1 MIARLLYRNKVQGV
15 LKYVLGKPESTI
27 LGFHNTYSD
36 TDTNLKVF
44 EQVLV
49 FLGFR
54 HASEK
59 RYVHATLN
67 LPRGEHL
74 DDTKFL
80 ALAKAYMEY
89 MGYGEQPFIV
99 VRHHDTEHEHVHIV
113 SSTIREDCSQ
123 INLSFDYRRS
133 MAAQKYLEKQFG
145 LSPSPE
151 KRSVRELPKLEMPQ
165 FNHKESNGVR
175 YYMQDI
181 LNNTLQKHKVR
192 SFDELAKLLKEYHI
206 ELKVVDRSSRVGV
219 AYGIATKEGYRSRFI
234 GGYTVHPQ
242 FSGPKLQQV
251 FEHNRQSALL
261 PMVKKRLE
269 KQIKTT
275 YKLFR
280 TLRPDHLPDI
290 LDSHQKLD
298 CRLNY
303 NDQGQ
308 VVDFTIHD
316 KTGYVLRSDEIG
328 RGLSIQENPEL
339 FQAEHTQM
347 YMDSSQLE
355 LEFQRCLREAF
366 QKTYRDLRYKPL
378 FSEHILKTPLDVLV
392 REMMKS
398 ERFLFLKKH
407 LHTDNRTLW
416 KVITS
421 HYYPFSEKLYTS
433 AMNKEKQELQKKA
446 DLIQRA
452 RDRLFT
458 STLDQREVLGA
469 LVQSL
474 GARYNEG
481 TLTYAN
487 SKLHQVPVDLGSYLL
502 QTSVNPYVP
511 PGFARENEKLL
522 EGLLHGKSA
531 KEIKPGPTALFLPMV
546 FPKLYNAMVP
556 TFRERYDTLA
566 LKAYH
571 GYAERMQ
578 APFEKSPRDYIA
590 FFNAR
595 GFYFEEQG
603 GKLWVGSL
611 YSKYKVTVALST
623 KMQDYL
629 LSSPELPSVM
639 ARQPVS
645 LNHIIAKGQDNLKS
659 LWMGHLME
667 CGLYKQA
674 AYSYVLDRITPNL
687 PLELVEHHMANGFK
701 EALVTVANE
710 RERLAQAN
718 TLRAG
723 WNALETLMG
732 PTTSQEEEAYNGFKD
747 ELTDYS
753 KYKENWFLESWGGLN
768 FGP

>member
-36 TDTNLKVF
+36 TDTNLKIF

-67 LPRGEHL
+67 LPPDEHL
-74 DDTKFL
+74 DDDTFL
-80 ALAKAYMEY
+80 ALSKAYMEY
-89 MGYGEQPFIV
+89 MGYGEQPYIV

-145 LSPSPE
+145 LSPSPNQ
-151 KRSVRELPKLEMPQ
+151 RTVRELPQLETPQ
-165 FNHKESNGVR
+165 FSPQDGNGVR

-181 LNNTLQKHKVR
+181 LNNTLQIHKVR
-192 SFDELAKLLKEYHI
+192 SFEELGKLLEKYHI
-206 ELKVVDRSSRVGV
+206 QLKVVERSDRVGV
-219 AYGIATKEGYRSRFI
+219 AYGIATREGYRSRFI

-242 FSGPKLQQV
+242 FSGPKLQQL
-251 FEHNRQSALL
+251 FERNKESALL

-269 KQIKTT
+269 KQVRTT

-280 TLRPDHLPDI
+280 TLRPEHLPDI
-290 LDSHQKLD
+290 LGAHQKLD
-298 CRLNY
+298 CRLSY
-303 NDQGQ
+303 NEKGQ
-308 VVDFTIHD
+308 VEDFTIYD
-316 KTGYVLRSDEIG
+316 KSGYVLRSEEIG
-328 RGLSIQENPEL
+328 SDLGIHANPEL
-339 FQAEHTQM
+339 FQTEHTQM
-347 YMDSSQLE
+347 YMDSRQLA
-355 LEFQRCLREAF
+355 LEFHRCLSEAF
-366 QKTYRDLRYKPL
+366 QKIYRDLRYKPL

-398 ERFLFLKKH
+398 ERFLFLKKY
-407 LHTDNRTLW
+407 LHTDNQTLW
-416 KVITS
+416 KVIAS

-433 AMNKEKQELQKKA
+433 AINKEKQELQKKA

-452 RDRLFT
+452 RDQLFIYAP
-458 STLDQREVLGA
+458 DQREVLGA

-474 GARYNEG
+474 GVRYNEG
-481 TLTYAN
+481 TLTYVN
-487 SKLHQVPVDLGSYLL
+487 SKLHQVPVDLGGDLL
-502 QTSVNPYVP
+502 RTSAIPTTSP
-511 PGFARENEKLL
+511 SFADENEKLL
-522 EGLLHGKSA
+522 EGLLHDKPA

-546 FPKLYNAMVP
+546 FPKLYNAMAS
-556 TFRERYDTLA
+556 TFRERFDTLA
-566 LKAYH
+566 LQAYH
-571 GYAERMQ
+571 RYAERMQ

-595 GFYFEEQG
+595 GFYFEQQG

-611 YSKYKVTVALST
+611 YSKYKVTVTLSA

-629 LSSPELPSVM
+629 QSSPELASAM
-639 ARQPVS
+639 ARQS
-645 LNHIIAKGQDNLKS
+645 NILNNIIAKGQDNLKS
-659 LWMGHLME
+659 LWMGHLMDR
-667 CGLYKQA
+667 GLYKQA
-674 AYSYVLDRITPNL
+674 AYSYVLEGVLPNL
-687 PLELVEHHMANGFK
+687 PSELVEHHMANGFK
-701 EALVTVANE
+701 EALVAVATE
-710 RERLAQAN
+710 RDRRAQARMLQ
-718 TLRAG
+718 TG
-723 WNALETLMG
+723 WNALDTLMG
-732 PTTSQEEEAYNGFKD
+732 PTTSQEEEAYNGFRD

-753 KYKENWFLESWGGLN
+753 KYKGNWFSM
-768 FGP
+768 

>member
-74 DDTKFL
+74 DDTTFL
-80 ALAKAYMEY
+80 ALSKAYMEY

-133 MAAQKYLEKQFG
+133 MAAQKYLEKEFG
-145 LSPSPE
+145 LSPSPN
-151 KRSVRELPKLEMPQ
+151 KRTVRELPKLETPQ
-165 FNHKESNGVR
+165 FNPQESNGVR

-192 SFDELAKLLKEYHI
+192 SFEELAKLLEKYHI
-206 ELKVVDRSSRVGV
+206 QLKVVERSNRVGV

-242 FSGPKLQQV
+242 FSGPKLQQL
-251 FEHNRQSALL
+251 FERNKQSALL

-269 KQIKTT
+269 KQVRTT

-280 TLRPDHLPDI
+280 TLRPEHLPDI
-290 LDSHQKLD
+290 LGAHQKLD
-298 CRLNY
+298 CRLSY

-308 VVDFTIHD
+308 VVNFTIYD
-316 KTGYVLRSDEIG
+316 KSGYVLRSDEIASDLG
-328 RGLSIQENPEL
+328 IHENPEL
-339 FQAEHTQM
+339 FQTEHTQM
-347 YMDSSQLE
+347 YMDSRQLA

-366 QKTYRDLRYKPL
+366 QKTYRDMRYKPL

-398 ERFLFLKKH
+398 ERFLFLKKY
-407 LHTDNRTLW
+407 LHTDNQTLW
-416 KVITS
+416 KVIAS

-433 AMNKEKQELQKKA
+433 AINKEKQELQKKA

-452 RDRLFT
+452 RDQLFT
-458 STLDQREVLGA
+458 YTLDQREVLGA
-469 LVQSL
+469 LIQSL
-474 GARYNEG
+474 GVRYNEG
-481 TLTYAN
+481 TLTYVN
-487 SKLHQVPVDLGSYLL
+487 SKLHQVPVDLGGDLL
-502 QTSVNPYVP
+502 QTSANPTTP

-556 TFRERYDTLA
+556 IFRERFDTLA
-566 LKAYH
+566 LQAYH
-571 GYAERMQ
+571 RYAERMQ

-595 GFYFEEQG
+595 GFYFEQQD
-603 GKLWVGSL
+603 GKLRIGSM
-611 YSKYKVTVALST
+611 YSKHLVTIALST
-623 KMQDYL
+623 KMQNYL
-629 LSSPELPSVM
+629 QSSPELPSAM
-639 ARQPVS
+639 AAQPII
-645 LNHIIAKGQDNLKS
+645 LNNIIAKGQDNLKS

-667 CGLYKQA
+667 RGLYKQA
-674 AYSYVLDRITPNL
+674 AYSYVLEGVLPNL
-687 PLELVEHHMANGFK
+687 PSELVEHHMANGFK
-701 EALVTVANE
+701 EALVAISNE
-710 RERLAQAN
+710 RDRQTQARMLQ
-718 TLRAG
+718 TG
-723 WNALETLMG
+723 YNALETLMG

-753 KYKENWFLESWGGLN
+753 KNKGNWFSM
-768 FGP
+768 

>member
-15 LKYVLGKPESTI
+15 LKYVLGKPDSTI

-36 TDTNLKVF
+36 TDTNLRIF

-74 DDTKFL
+74 DDDIFL
-80 ALAKAYMEY
+80 ALSKAYMEY
-89 MGYGEQPFIV
+89 MGYWEQPYIV
-99 VRHHDTEHEHVHIV
+99 VRHYDTEHEHVHIV

-133 MAAQKYLEKQFG
+133 MAAQKHLEKQFG

-151 KRSVRELPKLEMPQ
+151 KRTVRELPKLETPQ
-165 FNHKESNGVR
+165 FNHQDGNGVR
-175 YYMQDI
+175 FYMQDI

-192 SFDELAKLLKEYHI
+192 SFDELAKLLEKYHI
-206 ELKVVDRSSRVGV
+206 QLKVVERSSRVGV
-219 AYGIATKEGYRSRFI
+219 AYGIATKEGCRSRFI

-251 FEHNRQSALL
+251 FERNQQSALL

-269 KQIKTT
+269 KQLRTT

-280 TLRPDHLPDI
+280 TLRPEHLPDI
-290 LDSHQKLD
+290 LGSHQKLD
-298 CRLNY
+298 CRLSY

-308 VVDFTIHD
+308 VVDFTIYD
-316 KTGYVLRSDEIG
+316 KSGYVLRSDEIAN
-328 RGLSIQENPEL
+328 GLGIYENPEL
-339 FQAEHTQM
+339 FQTEHTQM
-347 YMDSSQLE
+347 YMDSRQLE
-355 LEFQRCLREAF
+355 LEFQRCLREAY
-366 QKTYRDLRYKPL
+366 QRTYRDLKHKSL
-378 FSEHILKTPLDVLV
+378 FSEHIMGTFLDVLV

-398 ERFLFLKKH
+398 ERFLFLKKY
-407 LHTDNRTLW
+407 LHTDNQTLW
-416 KVITS
+416 KVIDS
-421 HYYPFSEKLYTS
+421 YYHPFSEELCTS
-433 AMNKEKQELQKKA
+433 AYNKEKQQLQKKA

-458 STLDQREVLGA
+458 STLDQREVLGT

-474 GARYNEG
+474 GVRYDKG
-481 TLTYAN
+481 VLIYAN
-487 SKLHQVPVDLGSYLL
+487 SKLHQVPIDLGSHLL
-502 QTSVNPYVP
+502 QTSVNPYMP
-511 PGFARENEKLL
+511 IGFARENEKLL
-522 EGLLHGKSA
+522 EGLLHDKSA

-546 FPKLYNAMVP
+546 FPKLYNAMAP
-556 TFRERYDTLA
+556 TFRERFDTLA
-566 LKAYH
+566 LQAYH
-571 GYAERMQ
+571 RYAERMQ

-595 GFYFEEQG
+595 GFYFEQQG
-603 GKLWVGSL
+603 GKLRVGSM
-611 YSKYKVTVALST
+611 YSKHSVTVSLSA

-629 LSSPELPSVM
+629 QSSSEFPSTM
-639 ARQPVS
+639 ATQPLI
-645 LNHIIAKGQDNLKS
+645 LNHMIAQGQDNLNS

-667 CGLYKQA
+667 RGLYKQV
-674 AYSYVLDRITPNL
+674 AYSYVSEGVLPNL
-687 PLELVEHHMANGFK
+687 PPELVEHHMANGFK
-701 EALVTVANE
+701 EALVAVATQRNRQE
-710 RERLAQAN
+710 RASMLRTGWDALD
-718 TLRAG
+718 TLI
-723 WNALETLMG
+723 G
-732 PTTSQEEEAYNGFKD
+732 PATSKEEEASNGFKD

-753 KYKENWFLESWGGLN
+753 KKKGNWLTM
-768 FGP
+768 

>member
-15 LKYVLGKPESTI
+15 LKYVLGKSDSTI

-74 DDTKFL
+74 DDKTFL
-80 ALAKAYMEY
+80 ALSKAYMEY

-133 MAAQKYLEKQFG
+133 MAAQKYLEKEFG
-145 LSPSPE
+145 LSPSPN
-151 KRSVRELPKLEMPQ
+151 KKTVRELPKLLTPQ
-165 FNHKESNGVR
+165 FNPQDGNGVR
-175 YYMQDI
+175 FFMQDI
-181 LNNTLQKHKVR
+181 LNNTLQKHKVQ
-192 SFDELAKLLKEYHI
+192 SFDELAILLEKYHI
-206 ELKVVDRSSRVGV
+206 QLKVVERSGRVGV

-242 FSGPKLQQV
+242 FSGPKLQQL
-251 FEHNRQSALL
+251 FERNQQSALL

-269 KQIKTT
+269 KQVRTT

-280 TLRPDHLPDI
+280 TLRPEHLPEI
-290 LDSHQKLD
+290 LGSHQKLD
-298 CRLNY
+298 CRLSY
-303 NDQGQ
+303 NNQGQ
-308 VVDFTIHD
+308 VVDFSIHD
-316 KTGYVLRSDEIG
+316 KSGYVLRSDEIATG
-328 RGLSIQENPEL
+328 ISIHENPAL
-339 FQAEHTQM
+339 FQTEHTQM
-347 YMDSSQLE
+347 YMDSRQLE
-355 LEFQRCLREAF
+355 LEFQRCLREAH

-398 ERFLFLKKH
+398 ERFLFLKKY
-407 LHTDNRTLW
+407 LHTDIQTLW

-433 AMNKEKQELQKKA
+433 ARNKEKQELQKKA

-452 RDRLFT
+452 RDQLFT
-458 STLDQREVLGA
+458 YTPDQREVLGA

-474 GARYNEG
+474 GVRHNEG

-487 SKLHQVPVDLGSYLL
+487 SRLHQVPVDLGEDLF
-502 QTSVNPYVP
+502 QTSANPYSP
-511 PGFARENEKLL
+511 PGYALENEKLL
-522 EGLLHGKSA
+522 EGLLHDKSA

-546 FPKLYNAMVP
+546 FPNLYSAMAP
-556 TFRERYDTLA
+556 TYRERFDTLA
-566 LKAYH
+566 LQAYH
-571 GYAERMQ
+571 RYAERMQ
-578 APFEKSPRDYIA
+578 APFEKSPKDYIA

-629 LSSPELPSVM
+629 QSSPEFLAAM
-639 ARQPVS
+639 ARQPVI
-645 LNHIIAKGQDNLKS
+645 LDNMIARGQDNLKS

-667 CGLYKQA
+667 RGLYKQV
-674 AYSYVLDRITPNL
+674 AYSYVLEGVLPNL
-687 PLELVEHHMANGFK
+687 PPELVEHHMANGFK
-701 EALVTVANE
+701 EALVAVATE
-710 RERLAQAN
+710 RDLRAQAN
-718 TLRAG
+718 ILQAG
-723 WNALETLMG
+723 YNALDTLMG

-747 ELTDYS
+747 EFTDYS
-753 KYKENWFLESWGGLN
+753 KYKGNWLGM
-768 FGP
+768 

>member
-74 DDTKFL
+74 DNDTFL

-89 MGYGEQPFIV
+89 MGYGEQPYIV

-133 MAAQKYLEKQFG
+133 MAAQKYLEKEFG

-151 KRSVRELPKLEMPQ
+151 KRTVRELPKLETPQ
-165 FNHKESNGVR
+165 LNPQDGNGVR

-206 ELKVVDRSSRVGV
+206 ELRVVDRSGRVGV
-219 AYGIATKEGYRSRFI
+219 AYGIATKEGYKSRFI

-269 KQIKTT
+269 KQIQTT

-280 TLRPDHLPDI
+280 TLRPDHLPEI
-290 LDSHQKLD
+290 LGSHQKLD

-308 VVDFTIHD
+308 EVDFTIYD
-316 KTGYVLRSDEIG
+316 KSGYVLRSDEIG
-328 RGLSIQENPEL
+328 RDLGIHENPDL
-339 FQAEHTQM
+339 FQTEQTQM
-347 YMDSSQLE
+347 YMDSRQLE
-355 LEFQRCLREAF
+355 LEFQRCIREAY
-366 QKTYRDLRYKPL
+366 QKTYRELRYKPQ

-398 ERFLFLKKH
+398 DRFLFLTKY
-407 LHTDNRTLW
+407 LHTDDQTLW

-421 HYYPFSEKLYTS
+421 HFYPFGEKLYIS
-433 AMNKEKQELQKKA
+433 AINKEKQELQKKA
-446 DLIQRA
+446 ELILRA
-452 RDRLFT
+452 RNQLFQR
-458 STLDQREVLGA
+458 TLDQREVLGA

-474 GARYNEG
+474 GVRYNEG

-487 SKLHQVPVDLGSYLL
+487 SKCHQVPVEFGSHLL
-502 QTSVNPYVP
+502 QTSVDPTIP
-511 PGFARENEKLL
+511 PSFARENERLL
-522 EGLLHGKSA
+522 EGLLHDKST

-546 FPKLYNAMVP
+546 FPKLYHAMAP
-556 TFRERYDTLA
+556 IYRERFDTLA
-566 LKAYH
+566 LQAYH
-571 GYAERMQ
+571 RYAERMQ
-578 APFEKSPRDYIA
+578 APFEKSPKDYIA
-590 FFNAR
+590 FFNDR
-595 GFYFEEQG
+595 GFNFEEQG
-603 GKLWVGSL
+603 GKLRVGSL
-611 YSKYKVTVALST
+611 YSKYKVTVSLST

-629 LSSPELPSVM
+629 LSSPELPSAM
-639 ARQPVS
+639 ARQS
-645 LNHIIAKGQDNLKS
+645 IILNHMIAKGQDNLKS

-667 CGLYKQA
+667 RGHYKQA
-674 AYSYVLDRITPNL
+674 AYSYVKNRITPNL

-701 EALVTVANE
+701 EALVAVATE
-710 RERLAQAN
+710 RNRQARAN
-718 TLRAG
+718 MLRAG
-723 WNALETLMG
+723 WDAMDTLIG
-732 PTTSQEEEAYNGFKD
+732 PTTYKEEEPYNGFRD

-753 KYKENWFLESWGGLN
+753 KYNKGNWLSM
-768 FGP
+768 

>member
-1 MIARLLYRNKVQGV
+1 MIARILYRSNVQGV
-15 LKYVLGKPESTI
+15 LNYVLGKADNTI
-27 LGFHNTYSD
+27 LGFQNTYSD
-36 TDTNLKVF
+36 TDTDTKF
-44 EQVLV
+44 FGRVLYY
-49 FLGFR
+49 LGNR
-54 HASEK
+54 HDSEK

-74 DDTKFL
+74 DDETFL
-80 ALAKAYMEY
+80 ALSKAYMEY
-89 MGYGEQPFIV
+89 MGYEEQPYMV

-133 MAAQKYLEKQFG
+133 MAAQKYLEKKFG
-145 LSPSPE
+145 LSPSPN
-151 KRSVRELPKLEMPQ
+151 KRTVRELPKLETPQ
-165 FNHKESNGVR
+165 FNHQDGNGVR

-181 LNNTLQKHKVR
+181 LNNTLQKYKVR
-192 SFDELAKLLKEYHI
+192 SFDELAKLLEKYHI
-206 ELKVVDRSSRVGV
+206 ELKVVERSGRVGV

-251 FEHNRQSALL
+251 FERNRQSALL

-269 KQIKTT
+269 KQIQTT

-280 TLRPDHLPDI
+280 TLRPEHLPEI
-290 LDSHQKLD
+290 LGAHQKLD
-298 CRLNY
+298 CRLSY

-308 VVDFTIHD
+308 VVNFTIYD
-316 KTGYVLRSDEIG
+316 KSGYVLRSDEIG
-328 RGLSIQENPEL
+328 SDLGIHENPEL
-339 FQAEHTQM
+339 FQTEHTQM
-347 YMDSSQLE
+347 YMDSRQLA

-398 ERFLFLKKH
+398 DRFLFLKKY

-416 KVITS
+416 KVIAS

-433 AMNKEKQELQKKA
+433 AINKEKQELQKKA

-452 RDRLFT
+452 RDQLFT
-458 STLDQREVLGA
+458 YAPDQREVLGA

-474 GARYNEG
+474 GVRHNEG

-487 SKLHQVPVDLGSYLL
+487 SKLHQVPIDLGNNLL
-502 QTSVNPYVP
+502 QTSANPYTP
-511 PGFARENEKLL
+511 PGFADENEKLL
-522 EGLLHGKSA
+522 EGLLHDKPA

-556 TFRERYDTLA
+556 TFRERFDTLV
-566 LKAYH
+566 LQAYH
-571 GYAERMQ
+571 SYAERMQ
-578 APFEKSPRDYIA
+578 APFEKSPKDYIA

-595 GFYFEEQG
+595 GFYFEQHG
-603 GKLWVGSL
+603 GKLWVGSM
-611 YSKYKVTVALST
+611 YSKHSVAIALST

-629 LSSPELPSVM
+629 QSSPELSSAM
-639 ARQPVS
+639 ATQS
-645 LNHIIAKGQDNLKS
+645 IILNNMIVKGQDNLKS

-667 CGLYKQA
+667 RGLYKQA
-674 AYSYVLDRITPNL
+674 AYSYVLEGILANL

-701 EALVTVANE
+701 EALVAAATE
-710 RERLAQAN
+710 RDRRAQAK

-732 PTTSQEEEAYNGFKD
+732 PTSSQEEEAYNGFKD

-753 KYKENWFLESWGGLN
+753 KYKGNWLGM
-768 FGP
+768 

>member
-36 TDTNLKVF
+36 TDTNLRIF

-74 DDTKFL
+74 DNTKFL
-80 ALAKAYMEY
+80 ALSKAYMEY
-89 MGYGEQPFIV
+89 MGYGEQPYMV

-113 SSTIREDCSQ
+113 SSTIREDCTQ

-133 MAAQKYLEKQFG
+133 MAAQKYLEKEFG
-145 LSPSPE
+145 LSSSPN
-151 KRSVRELPKLEMPQ
+151 KRTVRELPKLETPQ
-165 FNHKESNGVR
+165 FSPQDGNGVR

-192 SFDELAKLLKEYHI
+192 SFEELGKLLEKYHI
-206 ELKVVDRSSRVGV
+206 QLKVVERSGRVGV
-219 AYGIATKEGYRSRFI
+219 AYGIATREGYRSRFI

-242 FSGPKLQQV
+242 FSGPKLQQL
-251 FEHNRQSALL
+251 FERNQQSALL

-269 KQIKTT
+269 KQVHTT

-280 TLRPDHLPDI
+280 TLRPEHLPEI
-290 LDSHQKLD
+290 LGSHQKLD
-298 CRLNY
+298 CRLSY

-308 VVDFTIHD
+308 VVNFTIYD
-316 KTGYVLRSDEIG
+316 KSGYMLRSDEIG
-328 RGLSIQENPEL
+328 RDLGIHENHEL
-339 FQAEHTQM
+339 FQTEHTQM
-347 YMDSSQLE
+347 YMDSRQLA

-398 ERFLFLKKH
+398 ERFLFLKKY
-407 LHTDNRTLW
+407 LHTDNQTLW
-416 KVITS
+416 KVIDS

-433 AMNKEKQELQKKA
+433 AINKEKEQLQKKA

-452 RDRLFT
+452 SDQLFQH
-458 STLDQREVLGA
+458 TLDQREVLGA

-474 GARYNEG
+474 GVRYDNG

-487 SKLHQVPVDLGSYLL
+487 SRCHQVPVDLGGDLL
-502 QTSVNPYVP
+502 QTSANHYIP

-546 FPKLYNAMVP
+546 FPKLYNAMAP
-556 TFRERYDTLA
+556 TFRERFDTLA
-566 LKAYH
+566 LQAYH
-571 GYAERMQ
+571 RYAERMQ
-578 APFEKSPRDYIA
+578 APFEKSPKDYIA

-595 GFYFEEQG
+595 GF
-603 GKLWVGSL
+603 L
-611 YSKYKVTVALST
+611 
-623 KMQDYL
+623 DYL
-629 LSSPELPSVM
+629 LNLGLIFSSHFFRKPSYFDF
-639 ARQPVS
+639 
-645 LNHIIAKGQDNLKS
+645 H
-659 LWMGHLME
+659 
-667 CGLYKQA
+667 
-674 AYSYVLDRITPNL
+674 
-687 PLELVEHHMANGFK
+687 F
-701 EALVTVANE
+701 
-710 RERLAQAN
+710 
-718 TLRAG
+718 
-723 WNALETLMG
+723 
-732 PTTSQEEEAYNGFKD
+732 
-747 ELTDYS
+747 
-753 KYKENWFLESWGGLN
+753 
-768 FGP
+768 

>member
-59 RYVHATLN
+59 RYVHVTLN

-80 ALAKAYMEY
+80 ALSKAYMEY
-89 MGYGEQPFIV
+89 MGYGEQPYMV

-113 SSTIREDCSQ
+113 SSTIRENCTQ

-133 MAAQKYLEKQFG
+133 MAAQKYLEKEFG
-145 LSPSPE
+145 LSRSPN
-151 KRSVRELPKLEMPQ
+151 KRTVRELPKQQTPQ
-165 FNHKESNGVR
+165 LNPQDGNGVR
-175 YYMQDI
+175 FYMQDI

-192 SFDELAKLLKEYHI
+192 SFEQLAKLLEKYHI
-206 ELKVVDRSSRVGV
+206 QLKVVERSGRVGV
-219 AYGIATKEGYRSRFI
+219 TYGIATKEGYRSRFI

-242 FSGPKLQQV
+242 FSGPKLQQL
-251 FEHNRQSALL
+251 FERNKESALL

-269 KQIKTT
+269 KQVRTT

-280 TLRPDHLPDI
+280 TLRPEHLPDI
-290 LDSHQKLD
+290 LGAHQNLD
-298 CRLNY
+298 CRLSY

-308 VVDFTIHD
+308 VEDFTIHD
-316 KTGYVLRSDEIG
+316 KSGYVLRSEEIASDLG
-328 RGLSIQENPEL
+328 IHENPEL
-339 FQAEHTQM
+339 FQTEHTQM
-347 YMDSSQLE
+347 YMDSRQLA

-366 QKTYRDLRYKPL
+366 QKTYRELRYKPL

-398 ERFLFLKKH
+398 ERFLFLKKY
-407 LHTDNRTLW
+407 LHTDNQNLW
-416 KVITS
+416 KVIAS

-433 AMNKEKQELQKKA
+433 AINKEKQELQKKA

-452 RDRLFT
+452 RNQLFT
-458 STLDQREVLGA
+458 YTLDQREVLGA

-474 GARYNEG
+474 GVRYNEG

-487 SKLHQVPVDLGSYLL
+487 SKLHQVPVDLGGELL
-502 QTSVNPYVP
+502 QTSANPYSL
-511 PGFARENEKLL
+511 PGFADENEKLL

-546 FPKLYNAMVP
+546 FPKLYNAMAP
-556 TFRERYDTLA
+556 TFRERFDTLA
-566 LKAYH
+566 LQAYH
-571 GYAERMQ
+571 CYAERMQ
-578 APFEKSPRDYIA
+578 APFEKSPKDYIA

-595 GFYFEEQG
+595 GFYFEQQG

-611 YSKYKVTVALST
+611 YSKHSVAIALST

-629 LSSPELPSVM
+629 QSSPELSSAM
-639 ARQPVS
+639 ATQS
-645 LNHIIAKGQDNLKS
+645 IILNNIIAKGQDNLKS

-667 CGLYKQA
+667 RGLYKQA
-674 AYSYVLDRITPNL
+674 AYSYVLEGVLPNL
-687 PLELVEHHMANGFK
+687 PPELVEHHMANGFK
-701 EALVTVANE
+701 EALVAVTTE
-710 RERLAQAN
+710 RDRRAQARMLQ
-718 TLRAG
+718 TG
-723 WNALETLMG
+723 YNALETLMG

-753 KYKENWFLESWGGLN
+753 KYKGNWLGM
-768 FGP
+768 

>member
-15 LKYVLGKPESTI
+15 LKYVLGKPDSTI

-36 TDTNLKVF
+36 TDTNLKIF

-74 DDTKFL
+74 DDETFL
-80 ALAKAYMEY
+80 ALSKAYMEY
-89 MGYGEQPFIV
+89 MGYGEQPYMV

-133 MAAQKYLEKQFG
+133 MAAQKYLEKKFG

-151 KRSVRELPKLEMPQ
+151 KRTVRELPKLETPQ
-165 FNHKESNGVR
+165 FSPQDGNGVR
-175 YYMQDI
+175 FYMQDI
-181 LNNTLQKHKVR
+181 LNNTLQKNKVR
-192 SFDELAKLLKEYHI
+192 SFDELAILLEKYHI
-206 ELKVVDRSSRVGV
+206 QLKVVERSGRVGV
-219 AYGIATKEGYRSRFI
+219 AYGIATREGYRSRFI

-242 FSGPKLQQV
+242 FSGPKLQQL
-251 FEHNRQSALL
+251 FERNQQSALL
-261 PMVKKRLE
+261 PMVRKRLE

-275 YKLFR
+275 CKLFR
-280 TLRPDHLPDI
+280 TLRPEHLPEI
-290 LDSHQKLD
+290 LGAHQKLD

-308 VVDFTIHD
+308 VVDFTIYD
-316 KTGYVLRSDEIG
+316 KSGYVLRSEEIASDLG
-328 RGLSIQENPEL
+328 IHENPEL
-339 FQAEHTQM
+339 FQTEHTQM
-347 YMDSSQLE
+347 YMDSRQLA

-366 QKTYRDLRYKPL
+366 QKTYRELRYKPL

-398 ERFLFLKKH
+398 ERFLFLKKY
-407 LHTDNRTLW
+407 LHTDNQNLW
-416 KVITS
+416 KVIAS
-421 HYYPFSEKLYTS
+421 HYYPFSEQLYTS
-433 AMNKEKQELQKKA
+433 AINKEKEQLQKKA

-452 RDRLFT
+452 RDQLFT
-458 STLDQREVLGA
+458 YAPDQREVLGA

-474 GARYNEG
+474 GVRYNEG
-481 TLTYAN
+481 TLTYVN
-487 SKLHQVPVDLGSYLL
+487 SKFHQVPVDLGGDLL
-502 QTSVNPYVP
+502 KMSANHYIP

-522 EGLLHGKSA
+522 EGLLHDKSA
-531 KEIKPGPTALFLPMV
+531 KEIRPTPTALFLPMV
-546 FPKLYNAMVP
+546 FPKLYNAMAP
-556 TFRERYDTLA
+556 TFRERFDTLA

-571 GYAERMQ
+571 RYAERMQ
-578 APFEKSPRDYIA
+578 APFEKSPKDYIA

-611 YSKYKVTVALST
+611 YSKHKVTVSLST

-629 LSSPELPSVM
+629 KSCPELPS
-639 ARQPVS
+639 AIATQPVI
-645 LNHIIAKGQDNLKS
+645 LNHMIAQGQDNLKS

-667 CGLYKQA
+667 RGLYKQA
-674 AYSYVLDRITPNL
+674 AYSYVMNRITPNL
-687 PLELVEHHMANGFK
+687 PLDLVEHHMANGFK
-701 EALVTVANE
+701 EALIAVATD
-710 RERLAQAN
+710 RDRQIQAN
-718 TLRAG
+718 MLRAG
-723 WNALETLMG
+723 WDALDTLIG
-732 PTTSQEEEAYNGFKD
+732 PTTYKEEEAYNGFKD
-747 ELTDYS
+747 EFTDYL
-753 KYKENWFLESWGGLN
+753 KYKGNWLGM
-768 FGP
+768 